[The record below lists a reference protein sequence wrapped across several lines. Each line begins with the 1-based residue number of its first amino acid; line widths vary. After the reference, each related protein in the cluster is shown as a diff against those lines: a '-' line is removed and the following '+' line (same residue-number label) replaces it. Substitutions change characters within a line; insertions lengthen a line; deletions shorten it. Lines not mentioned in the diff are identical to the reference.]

1 LSQRMQGLLVRL
13 LLIAFGFAFG
23 FIILEVG
30 LRLFPAPNRYAYLR
44 QSLALWQS
52 DDNLLMHLLPNLD
65 VTFTGHPEFR
75 FALHT
80 NADGLRDDALTT
92 PQDVVVIGDSFT
104 FGLGVEDSEAYPAR
118 LEAIS
123 GLRVANLGWAGWNSY
138 VYPAALR
145 RHALT
150 LGARVWV
157 WAFFVNDL
165 PESASAERFITGDG
179 QGYKEQSEAH
189 NLPTFFMQSRAVEFF
204 ASVLRRDLLLPQD
217 AGQPFDD
224 GNLQMYVS
232 PYPFYQSDPANTDV
246 QRGWQLTEIAAREI
260 ADLANAAGAQVLVVF
275 VPAREHVYWDA
286 IHTALPDFDVTQLD
300 GVATRMGEI
309 ASANGFGY
317 LNLLD
322 GFHAEADDGDMLYFR
337 TDGHWNAAG
346 HDLAARLIACE
357 VRGAKCDES

>member
-1 LSQRMQGLLVRL
+1 MFQRMRAFFVRLPLILFGFACGLLV
-13 LLIAFGFAFG
+13 
-23 FIILEVG
+23 LEVG

-52 DDNLLMHLLPNLD
+52 DDDLLMHLLPHLN

-80 NADGLRDDALTT
+80 NANGLRDDALTT

-104 FGLGVEDSEAYPAR
+104 FGLGVDDDKAYPAR

-150 LGARVWV
+150 LGARLWV

-165 PESASAERFITGDG
+165 TESANAERFITGG
-179 QGYKEQSEAH
+179 GRGYKEQSEAR
-189 NLPTFFMQSRAVEFF
+189 NLPTFFMQSRVVEFF

-224 GNLQMYVS
+224 GSIQMYVS
-232 PYPFYQSDPANTDV
+232 PYPFYQSDPTNADV
-246 QRGWQLTEIAAREI
+246 QRGWQLTEMAAREI

-275 VPAREHVYWDA
+275 IPAREHVYWDA
-286 IHTALPDFDVTQLD
+286 IQTALPDYDVTQLD
-300 GVATRMGEI
+300 AVAARIGDI

-322 GFHAEADDGDMLYFR
+322 GFRAQASDGDMLYFR

-346 HDLAARLIACE
+346 HDSAAQLIWDA
-357 VRGAKCDES
+357 VRNRQD